1 MLNDIDFNRLKVFYR
16 IYSQQSIG
24 GAAKELNVTPS
35 AVSQHLKKLEQE
47 IRVRL
52 FTRMHKRLVPT
63 VEADRLFAILKPFLG
78 ELQAGLTL
86 FQNGK
91 DEPSGLLRIGAPVE
105 FGKAFFPKVMALFR
119 KQYGEVTF
127 SLTLGNSE
135 RLLAMV
141 KSGELDFAMVD
152 LFASQ
157 RKYVA
162 DLGTY
167 HVEPVIDEE
176 VILACSAA
184 YFHARLKGNVSPDHI
199 LTQDFISY
207 ERSHQALNGWFRHH
221 FGKQSVKPSVVLT
234 VDSVQ
239 AVRSAIESDMGLGV
253 VTRNA
258 IRDQLDRGTVTP
270 IKTGKREIVNKISLV
285 QLQDK
290 VPTFTEKTA
299 QSYFREAL
307 REISQ

>member
-1 MLNDIDFNRLKVFYR
+1 MLNGIDFNRLKVFYC
-16 IYSQQSIG
+16 IYNRQSVG

-63 VEADRLFAILKPFLG
+63 VEADRLFGILNPFLG

-105 FGKAFFPKVMALFR
+105 FGKAFFPKVMASFR

-127 SLTLGNSE
+127 FLTLGNSE

-162 DLGTY
+162 ELGTY

-184 YFHARLKGNVSPDHI
+184 YFEANLKGDLSPDRI
-199 LTQDFISY
+199 LSSDFISY
-207 ERSHQALNGWFRHH
+207 DRSHQALNGWFRHH
-221 FGKQSVKPSVVLT
+221 FGRQSVKPNVVLT

-239 AVRSAIESDMGLGV
+239 AVRSAIEHDLGLGV

-258 IRDQLDRGTVTP
+258 IRDQLDLGTVIP

-290 VPTFTEKTA
+290 VPTFTEKTV